1 MGDIDDD
8 EMEKVFN
15 LGVGMILVV
24 PADDVYRAI
33 DVLRGQ
39 GHAAR
44 QIGVVE
50 PGSRQVR
57 LIRQ

>member
-1 MGDIDDD
+1 
-8 EMEKVFN
+8 MEKVFN
-15 LGVGMILVV
+15 LGVGMIVVV
-24 PADDVYRAI
+24 PADDAYRAI

-50 PGSRQVR
+50 AGAGDVR
-57 LIRQ
+57 LVRPTA